1 MDTVYLNGTY
11 KHKQDATISIMD
23 RGFLFGDSIYEVIP
37 AHLGKLVGGPEHFDR
52 MQKSLAAIFIDCP
65 FKDYAELEKICQTLI
80 EKNQLQNCDCA
91 IYFQISRGSEMQR
104 MHRIPTD
111 ITPTIVAFCIPAKS
125 YNKKTLQQGFKA
137 ITHDDTRRHNNYIK
151 STTLLTNVLLYEKAR
166 EQDCIEAILLRNGNV
181 QECTSSNLFIVKDG
195 KLFTPTLS
203 DYILAGVTRSL
214 IIKFA
219 KDHQIPVAET
229 IVTDSALREADE
241 IWVTGSTKE
250 ICPIIQL
257 DNKPVGNGHVGPMWQ
272 RFYVL
277 YQQFKEA

>member
-1 MDTVYLNGTY
+1 MDTVYLNGKY

-37 AHLGKLVGGPEHFDR
+37 AHMNKLVGGPEHFAR
-52 MQKSLAAIFIDCP
+52 MQKSLAAIFIQCP
-65 FKDYAELEKICQTLI
+65 FKNYAALEQICHTLI

-91 IYFQISRGSEMQR
+91 IYFQISRGSEAQR

-111 ITPTIVAFCIPAKS
+111 ITPTVVAFCTPAKS
-125 YNKKTLQQGFKA
+125 YDEKILQQGFKA

-166 EQDCIEAILLRNGNV
+166 EQGCIEAILLRDGHV
-181 QECTSSNLFIVKDG
+181 QECTSSNLFLVKDD
-195 KLFTPTLS
+195 KLFTPILS

-214 IIKFA
+214 IIKLA
-219 KDHQIPVAET
+219 QDHHIPITET
-229 IVTDSALREADE
+229 TLTDQDLRAADE
-241 IWVTGSTKE
+241 IWVTGSSKE

-257 DNKPVGNGHVGPMWQ
+257 DNNPVGDGHVGLMWQ
-272 RFYVL
+272 RFHTF